1 MMQAT
6 HLRELFELDPKRFE
20 KFHTTFEDILVDY
33 SKNLVSSEIMKEL
46 FALANEVELKDAI
59 ESMFRGTAIN
69 QTENR
74 SVLHVALRNRSNT
87 PMKADGDDVMP
98 EVNKV
103 LDQMKRFAEALQS
116 GSCGRLLR
124 QDHYRHCEHRYRRL
138 RPGPCYGNRSA
149 RPYWKNITPTLY
161 PT

>member
-1 MMQAT
+1 MSYSSLT
-6 HLRELFELDPKRFE
+6 PKRFE

-33 SKNLVSSEIMKEL
+33 SKNLVSDEIMKEL

-103 LDQMKRFAEALQS
+103 LGPDEALRRGAAKRFME
-116 GSCGRLLR
+116 RLLR
-124 QDHYRHCEHRYRRL
+124 QDHYRHCEHRHRRL
-138 RPGPCYGNRSA
+138 RPGPCYGNRKRSA
-149 RPYWKNITPTLY
+149 PTGKTLRHTLY